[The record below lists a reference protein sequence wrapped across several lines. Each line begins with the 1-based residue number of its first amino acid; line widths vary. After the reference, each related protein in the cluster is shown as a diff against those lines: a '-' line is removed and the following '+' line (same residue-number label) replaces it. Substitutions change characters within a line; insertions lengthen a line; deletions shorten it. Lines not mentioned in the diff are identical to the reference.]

1 MAIVMIQILGAFF
14 AVAGFA
20 LVLGIPGKF
29 TVYTGATGA
38 VGWMVYL
45 FSEAV
50 MDSVVLASFFSAVVI
65 AVISQILARVFKAPV
80 TLFIIAAMMT
90 LVPGAGMYRIV
101 YYALQG
107 DSARMSFYVIQTLEI
122 AGAIAVAIF
131 LADSVFRLNS
141 VKKN

>member
-107 DSARMSFYVIQTLEI
+107 DSDRMSFYVIQTLEI